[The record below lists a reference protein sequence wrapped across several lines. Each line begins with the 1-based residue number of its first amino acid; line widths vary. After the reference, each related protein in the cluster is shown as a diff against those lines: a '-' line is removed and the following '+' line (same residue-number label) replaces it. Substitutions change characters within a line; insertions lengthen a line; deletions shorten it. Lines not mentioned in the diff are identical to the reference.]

1 MQQIGTTKSLFYGA
15 ILVII
20 FMISSC
26 EFGLTDTD
34 ISEKSPKTSKL
45 ASNS

>member
-15 ILVII
+15 VMIII

-26 EFGLTDTD
+26 EFGFTGTD
-34 ISEKSPKTSKL
+34 ISEKSSKISKL

>member
-15 ILVII
+15 VMVII

-26 EFGLTDTD
+26 EFGLTGSD
-34 ISEKSPKTSKL
+34 ISQKSPQISKL
-45 ASNS
+45 ASNT